1 MQRLSIL
8 SHKGKTNIGVGGGGC
23 KLVPT
28 RAPASIRVKMPE
40 ITFLWKSK
48 PYFDIP
54 NIKVQSD
61 LSR

>member
-8 SHKGKTNIGVGGGGC
+8 SYKGKTNIGVGGEGC

-40 ITFLWKSK
+40 ITFL
-48 PYFDIP
+48 
-54 NIKVQSD
+54 
-61 LSR
+61 